1 MVALLILATTTPSS
15 QTPGFSLKLL
25 PTYSPEPWKNLTLE
39 ERHQRIARLSVKHA
53 HGLGS
58 ISSVAAINSSNKVK
72 SYQDCPSGDFYVVIV
87 VNLAIGTPISGLF
100 GFGQGQWIYIETG
113 RSNGTVSSTEV
124 WLGSSEGSIKY
135 QLYMKFAMACMLG
148 DNGSD
153 KELIMCWIF
162 GPFFQVFGNSFCM
175 VMSSM
180 DESGPNL

>member
-1 MVALLILATTTPSS
+1 MPSS

-25 PTYSPEPWKNLTLE
+25 PTYSPELSKNLTLE
-39 ERHQRIARLSVKHA
+39 ERHQRIAKLSVKHA

-87 VNLAIGTPISGLF
+87 VNLAIGTPHFRPIWFWTGAVDIYRDRKE
-100 GFGQGQWIYIETG
+100 QWK
-113 RSNGTVSSTEV
+113 SSTEV

-135 QLYMKFAMACMLG
+135 QLYMKFAMVCMLG
-148 DNGSD
+148 DHGSD

-175 VMSSM
+175 VMSSK